1 MPIGK
6 LEPFDISSKQ
16 WPAYIR
22 RVKQYILLNAIT
34 KELCVP
40 LLITVV
46 GEATYALMCDLCS
59 PSHPESKTFEE
70 LNKLVSEHL
79 EPQRSEIAERHVFRL
94 RRQNGGEPLT
104 EYLQSLKHLAA
115 TCNFGVNLE
124 ENLRDQFVSGLANE
138 AMRSRIFAE
147 RNIKYKEA
155 VELALALEAAERH
168 AEVSAATAVGAASS
182 ELVAGGGGAVAGEGL
197 HQAEVRGARP
207 RGGAGGGR
215 GAAVAGGGGG
225 GGGSQ
230 RCWRCGKPHRA
241 DRCRFANY
249 NCDQCGVR
257 GHLKV
262 MCKEVRSNRRDE
274 SRHKYISDGEC
285 EDFYNVQVDGSGDVP
300 YIITVEVN
308 GKPMDFEVD
317 TGSRISTIS
326 EDCYRQYFKG
336 NNLTAD
342 RLNIRSYVGSKIES
356 MGFIFV
362 NLKLNGVSVSSCKL
376 YVIKKGGRPLLG
388 REWIRVLG
396 IYNIRIK
403 SKEILSNLSN
413 DPFVSQLMIEF
424 PEVFTNKLGTC
435 KKTISLHVC
444 DNTPVYVRARPLA
457 LKAGVECELG
467 RLE

>member
-1 MPIGK
+1 MGPGRD
-6 LEPFDISSKQ
+6 LVGLL
-16 WPAYIR
+16 PASGR
-22 RVKQYILLNAIT
+22 RVRGTGKRWA
-34 KELCVP
+34 CRFP
-40 LLITVV
+40 
-46 GEATYALMCDLCS
+46 GRF
-59 PSHPESKTFEE
+59 P
-70 LNKLVSEHL
+70 
-79 EPQRSEIAERHVFRL
+79 
-94 RRQNGGEPLT
+94 
-104 EYLQSLKHLAA
+104 
-115 TCNFGVNLE
+115 
-124 ENLRDQFVSGLANE
+124 
-138 AMRSRIFAE
+138 
-147 RNIKYKEA
+147 
-155 VELALALEAAERH
+155 
-168 AEVSAATAVGAASS
+168 
-182 ELVAGGGGAVAGEGL
+182 VA
-197 HQAEVRGARP
+197 H
-207 RGGAGGGR
+207 RGGAGSR
-215 GAAVAGGGGG
+215 NKCVEIPAG
-225 GGGSQ
+225 
-230 RCWRCGKPHRA
+230 
-241 DRCRFANY
+241 DTNCRPVF
-249 NCDQCGVR
+249 
-257 GHLKV
+257 LT
-262 MCKEVRSNRRDE
+262 
-274 SRHKYISDGEC
+274 
-285 EDFYNVQVDGSGDVP
+285 DFL
-300 YIITVEVN
+300 T
-308 GKPMDFEVD
+308 KKKKKK
-317 TGSRISTIS
+317 GSRISTIS